1 MSPSAGDEEAG
12 REIGPGLR
20 IRLARGQERL
30 IRPSRREGGLVV
42 VFASF
47 YLDKQCL
54 FSPLPLC
61 AAVRTSVSYRDPG
74 MTGLEASFEKEE
86 EEEEFIRG

>member
-1 MSPSAGDEEAG
+1 
-12 REIGPGLR
+12 
-20 IRLARGQERL
+20 
-30 IRPSRREGGLVV
+30 VV

-54 FSPLPLC
+54 VSPLPLC